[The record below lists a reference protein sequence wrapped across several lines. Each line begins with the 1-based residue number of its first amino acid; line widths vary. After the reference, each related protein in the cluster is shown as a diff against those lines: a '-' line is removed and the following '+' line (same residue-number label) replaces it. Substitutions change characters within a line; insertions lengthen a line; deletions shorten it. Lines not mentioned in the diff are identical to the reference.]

1 MAQINQPM
9 YILRDDTERYQGSQA
24 LRMNIFASQLLA
36 SIVRTTLGPKGMDKM
51 LVDKMGDV
59 VVTNDG
65 ATILQEMDIAH
76 PAAKMLVEIARK
88 QENVVGDGTTTVVI
102 IAGELLKKAQ
112 ELIEDGTPVPTILMG
127 YRLAVAK
134 AIEILFDISID
145 ARDKDTLFGIAKT
158 AMTGKGSDYAKDEL
172 AELLVQAVMK
182 VEEGEKVDKQLI
194 KIHRI
199 NGGSIEDS
207 EIVDGIFIDQGRANE
222 SMPREINDAKIAL
235 MKYPLELKDL
245 DNAKV
250 DFTDPL
256 QMQVFLDNE
265 QEMLKEIADKII
277 DCGCNVLFCQKGI
290 DDVVQHY
297 LSKAGIMAFKRV
309 KNTDV
314 KRIMKAT
321 GAELITNIEDL
332 TPECLGKADYIHQE
346 RVFDQILTFIEGC
359 EDPKASSILIRG
371 STRHISSEI
380 ERAMEDALG
389 VVSATI
395 EDGKVVSGGGS
406 PEIEIA
412 RQLRSFANTIGGRE
426 QLAIIAFADA
436 LEIVPRTLSENAGLD
451 TIDLLVELR
460 AAHEDN
466 PYMGLDVFEGK
477 VVNMKEAGVIE
488 PQKVKK
494 QAIQSAQE
502 ACEMIL
508 RIDDLVAAA
517 GALQKPDPDENLDNS
532 GMPPAPGMG
541 GMGGMPGGMPPM
553 M

>member
-9 YILRDDTERYQGSQA
+9 YILRDDTERFQGNQA
-24 LRMNIFASQLLA
+24 LRMNIFASQILA

-51 LVDKMGDV
+51 LVDKKMGDV

-102 IAGELLKKAQ
+102 IAGELLKKAM
-112 ELIEDGTPVPTILMG
+112 ELYEDGTAIPTILLG

-134 AIEILFDISID
+134 AMEILYSISTD
-145 ARDKDTLFGIAKT
+145 ARDPDTLFGIAKT

-172 AELLVQAVMK
+172 ADLLVQAALK
-182 VEEGEKVDKQLI
+182 VEEGEKLDKSLI

-199 NGGSIEDS
+199 NGGSVEDS
-207 EIVDGIFIDQGRANE
+207 LIVDGIYIDQGRANE
-222 SMPREINDAKIAL
+222 AMPEEMRDCKIAL

-245 DNAKV
+245 ENAKV

-256 QMQVFLDNE
+256 QMQAFLDSE
-265 QEMLKEIADKII
+265 QETLKEIADKII
-277 DCGCNVLFCQKGI
+277 DSGCNVLFCQKGI
-290 DDVVQHY
+290 DDVVQHH

-332 TPECLGKADYIHQE
+332 TPDVLGKAEYIHQE
-346 RVFDQILTFIEGC
+346 KVFDQILTFIEGC

-395 EDGKVVSGGGS
+395 EEGKVVSGGGS

-412 RQLRSFANTIGGRE
+412 RQLRSFANSVSGRE

-436 LEIVPRTLSENAGLD
+436 LEIVPRTLSENAGLN

-466 PYMGLDVFEGK
+466 PYMGLNVFEGK
-477 VVNMKEAGVIE
+477 VVDMKEAGVIE

-517 GALQKPDPDENLDNS
+517 GALQKVDEDENLDHS
-532 GMPPAPGMG
+532 GMPPAP

>member
-9 YILRDDTERYQGSQA
+9 YILRDDTERFQGRQA
-24 LRMNIFASQLLA
+24 LRMNILASQILA
-36 SIVRTTLGPKGMDKM
+36 SIVRTTLGPRGMDKM
-51 LVDKMGDV
+51 LVDRMGDV

-65 ATILQEMDIAH
+65 ATILQEMDISH

-112 ELIEDGTPVPTILMG
+112 ELMEDGTPVPTILMG

-134 AIEILFDISID
+134 AMEILFDISMD

-172 AELLVQAVMK
+172 ADLLVQAVMK
-182 VEEGEKVDKQLI
+182 VEEGEKVDKTLI

-222 SMPREINDAKIAL
+222 AMPKEINDAKIAL

-277 DCGCNVLFCQKGI
+277 DSGCNVLFCQKGI

-332 TPECLGKADYIHQE
+332 TPDVLGKAEYIHQE
-346 RVFDQILTFIEGC
+346 KVFDQILTFIEGC

-395 EDGKVVSGGGS
+395 EEGKVVSGGGS

-412 RQLRSFANTIGGRE
+412 RQLRSFANSVSGRE

-436 LEIVPRTLSENAGLD
+436 LEIVPRTLSENAGLN

-477 VVNMKEAGVIE
+477 VVDMKEAGVIE

-517 GALQKPDPDENLDNS
+517 GALQKVDEDENLDHS
-532 GMPPAPGMG
+532 GMPPAP

>member
-1 MAQINQPM
+1 MMARINQPM
-9 YILRDDTERYQGSQA
+9 YILRDDTERFQGRQA
-24 LRMNIFASQLLA
+24 LRMNILASQILS

-88 QENVVGDGTTTVVI
+88 QEHVVGDGTTTTVI

-112 ELIEDGTPVPTILMG
+112 ELIEDGTPVPTILIG

-134 AIEILFDISID
+134 ALEILFDISFD

-182 VEEGEKVDKQLI
+182 VEEGEKVDKKLI

-199 NGGSIEDS
+199 NGGSIEES

-222 SMPREINDAKIAL
+222 SMPKEMHDAKIAL

-245 DNAKV
+245 ENAKI
-250 DFTDPL
+250 DLTDPM
-256 QMQVFLDNE
+256 QMQVFLENE
-265 QEMLKEIADKII
+265 QELLKDIADKII
-277 DCGCNVLFCQKGI
+277 DSGCNVLFCQKGI

-297 LSKAGIMAFKRV
+297 LSKEGIMAFKRV

-332 TPECLGKADYIHQE
+332 TPDVLGTADYIHQE

-371 STRHISSEI
+371 STRHVSSEI

-389 VVSATI
+389 VVAATV
-395 EDGKVVSGGGS
+395 EEGKVVSGGGS

-412 RQLRSFANTIGGRE
+412 RQLRLFANTVSGRE
-426 QLAIIAFADA
+426 QLAITAFADA
-436 LEIVPRTLSENAGLD
+436 LEIVPRTLSENAGLN

-494 QAIQSAQE
+494 QAIQYAQE

-541 GMGGMPGGMPPM
+541 GMGGMPPM

>member
-9 YILRDDTERYQGSQA
+9 YILRDDTERFQGRQA
-24 LRMNIFASQLLA
+24 LRMNILASQILA
-36 SIVRTTLGPKGMDKM
+36 SIVRTTLGPRGMDKM

-65 ATILQEMDIAH
+65 ATILQEMDISH

-112 ELIEDGTPVPTILMG
+112 ELMEDGTPVPTILMG

-134 AIEILFDISID
+134 AMEILFDISMD

-172 AELLVQAVMK
+172 ADLLVQAVMK
-182 VEEGEKVDKQLI
+182 VEEGEKVDKTLI

-222 SMPREINDAKIAL
+222 AMPKEIKDAKIAL

-277 DCGCNVLFCQKGI
+277 DSGCNVLFCQKGI

-332 TPECLGKADYIHQE
+332 TPDVLGKAEYIHQE
-346 RVFDQILTFIEGC
+346 KVFDQILTFIEGC

-395 EDGKVVSGGGS
+395 EEGKVVSGGGS

-412 RQLRSFANTIGGRE
+412 RQLRSFANSVSGRE

-436 LEIVPRTLSENAGLD
+436 LEIVPRTLSENAGLN

-466 PYMGLDVFEGK
+466 PYMGLNVFEGK
-477 VVNMKEAGVIE
+477 VVDMKEAGVIE

-517 GALQKPDPDENLDNS
+517 GALQKVDEDENLDHS

-541 GMGGMPGGMPPM
+541 GMGGMPPM